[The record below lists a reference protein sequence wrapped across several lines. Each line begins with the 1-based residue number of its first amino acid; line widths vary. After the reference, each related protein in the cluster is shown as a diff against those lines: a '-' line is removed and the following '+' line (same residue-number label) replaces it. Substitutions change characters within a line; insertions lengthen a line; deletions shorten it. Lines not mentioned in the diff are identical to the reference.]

1 MTTIDCGMLPPK
13 FDLFTHLLESYGPT
27 MTPNDVGK
35 ALRCH
40 PSHVRAMCQSGELPG
55 VKIGE
60 RWHVPTA
67 KLAEILEGGTVL

>member
-1 MTTIDCGMLPPK
+1 MSTLDY
-13 FDLFTHLLESYGPT
+13 LFREYGPT

-35 ALRCH
+35 VLHRH

-67 KLAEILEGGTVL
+67 KLAEIIECDAL